1 MDSQNIIDLG
11 STKTVCIIADF
22 QETGNPRVVG
32 VGVSENRGVKRGTI
46 VDLDATAQSVV
57 SAIRKA
63 ETMSDRKVTSVITS
77 VSGDHIT
84 GATGKGI
91 IPIVPPGRAISRED
105 VNRVINHSKQVGLPP
120 DRELIHAVPGHYRV
134 DGQDGVVRPI
144 GMSAERLEVSTHLVS
159 GHSAHIQT
167 LERCFDRAQV
177 EIEGLVISQ
186 LASCMSV
193 LDNRESEAGVAVL
206 DIGGTHTEIAVMSG
220 GALLHTA
227 IIPIGSTHI
236 SSDVSQLLKVSHE
249 EAERLKLTYGGCDV
263 ESVTDKETFQVAQ
276 VGVDK
281 PRPFSRKVFTE
292 IIDARCRELF
302 TLARRN
308 ISEKSLLPALGSG
321 YVLTGGGSKLPG
333 LSQLLATMSGDAA
346 VRVGKPAP
354 LAGLGDMVSGEE
366 FATAVG
372 LVRYGMRAHE
382 DEAVSAEEGNTK
394 GIFSKLG
401 SWLGAKNK

>member
-1 MDSQNIIDLG
+1 
-11 STKTVCIIADF
+11 
-22 QETGNPRVVG
+22 
-32 VGVSENRGVKRGTI
+32 
-46 VDLDATAQSVV
+46 
-57 SAIRKA
+57 
-63 ETMSDRKVTSVITS
+63 
-77 VSGDHIT
+77 
-84 GATGKGI
+84 
-91 IPIVPPGRAISRED
+91 
-105 VNRVINHSKQVGLPP
+105 
-120 DRELIHAVPGHYRV
+120 
-134 DGQDGVVRPI
+134 
-144 GMSAERLEVSTHLVS
+144 
-159 GHSAHIQT
+159 
-167 LERCFDRAQV
+167 
-177 EIEGLVISQ
+177 
-186 LASCMSV
+186 MSV